1 MQFLLTEKSRRDNK
15 LAAFENSRAGRLAFV
30 GMKGAAHRWLV
41 SHLTGFTLMIVVIPS
56 VMAAGAHSE
65 RVGDAWQTW
74 HGAKLLGRVLV
85 TGGYERPRPLNVL
98 KSRKFCGATVPN
110 ETLLISADG
119 GLRNAVITLHPVDRI
134 VTAPPGRVVLDNRQ
148 CAFVPHVQ
156 VATVGSELALK
167 NSDPILHTVHA
178 RMGKET
184 LFNVGLPTWRQV
196 TKRLERAGVVRIDC
210 DVLHTWMSAAIMVV
224 VTPYFSVTDAS
235 GAISFEGLPAG
246 VYEMEVWHERFG
258 VKKTRVNLPENSVVA
273 VDVVFGSG
281 AAQPNK

>member
-1 MQFLLTEKSRRDNK
+1 MKRATSRPARSQRQMK
-15 LAAFENSRAGRLAFV
+15 ISRCSEFAIFALAILVSGLAAQGWALAAQF
-30 GMKGAAHRWLV
+30 GEA
-41 SHLTGFTLMIVVIPS
+41 SPS
-56 VMAAGAHSE
+56 WPGS
-65 RVGDAWQTW
+65 
-74 HGAKLLGRVLV
+74 KLLGRVLV
-85 TGGYERPRPLNVL
+85 TGGYERPRPLKVFKN
-98 KSRKFCGATVPN
+98 RKFCGATVPN

-119 GLRNAVITLHPVDRI
+119 GLRNAVVTLQPLDRTL
-134 VTAPPGRVVLDNRQ
+134 TALPGRVVLDNQ
-148 CAFVPHVQ
+148 HCAFVPHVQ
-156 VATVGSELALK
+156 VATVGSELMLK

-258 VKKTRVNLPENSVVA
+258 VKKTRVNLQENSAVA

-281 AAQPNK
+281 AGRPNE